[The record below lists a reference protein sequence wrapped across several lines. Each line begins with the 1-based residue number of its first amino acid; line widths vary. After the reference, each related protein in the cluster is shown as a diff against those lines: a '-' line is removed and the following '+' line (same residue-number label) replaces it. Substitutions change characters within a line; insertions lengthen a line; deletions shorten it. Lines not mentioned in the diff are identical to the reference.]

1 MAGLVQ
7 GAEDATDLRAIF
19 DLFDTDRDEKLSAA
33 DAGHAWKLLGFD
45 VAPQDLM
52 GYVTIDAD
60 DWFAMTQSLSAKH
73 FDSKMGGRHHA
84 EGLEVLAE
92 MKSKQ
97 LFNALRATDPL
108 RPTQPR
114 RSAEAAPEEAE
125 MSTAAL
131 FAAAKE
137 EQERAGASGAPVRAT
152 PAPAP
157 DVVSA
162 GAVLRAFRA
171 VAGVKKRAADAERA
185 KRAAQQVHR
194 RGASPVE
201 VKSFEERAARR
212 YAEVTER
219 ECASLLDFMS
229 CVDEDG
235 VPDGMLSQRSLV
247 EFMKQSADE
256 KKKSIKKTP
265 RSTPRSSPTE

>member
-1 MAGLVQ
+1 MASLVT
-7 GAEDATDLRAIF
+7 GSSDASDLRAVF

-33 DAGHAWKLLGFD
+33 DAGHAWKLLGFN

-73 FDSKMGGRHHA
+73 FDSEMGGRHHA
-84 EGLEVLAE
+84 EGLEALAE
-92 MKSKQ
+92 MKNTQ
-97 LFNALRATDPL
+97 LFNAIRAVDPL
-108 RPTQPR
+108 RPTKPR
-114 RSAEAAPEEAE
+114 ESADVEAE
-125 MSTAAL
+125 TSAAAL

-137 EQERAGASGAPVRAT
+137 QERAGPVRAT
-152 PAPAP
+152 SKPAP

-162 GAVLRAFRA
+162 VAVLRAFRA
-171 VAGVKKRAADAERA
+171 AADVQRRAADAERA
-185 KRAAQQVHR
+185 KRAAQQVHT

-201 VKSFEERAARR
+201 VESFEERAARR
-212 YAEVTER
+212 YAEITER
-219 ECASLLDFMS
+219 ECGSLLDFIS

-235 VPDGMLSQRSLV
+235 VPDGMLSRRSLV
-247 EFMKQSADE
+247 EFMKRSADE
-256 KKKSIKKTP
+256 LGTGAKKKKTP